1 MYNKELKISL
11 LANDITMLLN
21 DLNSVKSSL
30 VVLKMF
36 HQCSGLK
43 INVKNT
49 QTKYIGSLENDDYF
63 PHGLSWIK
71 IPIETL
77 VITITDNS
85 EQNYKYNFQNLFTNL
100 KTTLNIL
107 KQRKLSLKGKI
118 PVINIHLHLLH

>member
-1 MYNKELKISL
+1 MYNKELNISL

-85 EQNYKYNFQNLFTNL
+85 EQNYKYNFQKLIHQPEDNTQYFETK
-100 KTTLNIL
+100 KTITKREN
-107 KQRKLSLKGKI
+107 SC
-118 PVINIHLHLLH
+118 N